1 MNNSKFKEFDLIPYH
16 KNIKSS
22 HKLNSL
28 NKNLINTVQ
37 NKIKKLVKSSNAIL
51 MHECKNFE
59 NFDGRDID
67 SFYIF
72 DEKFL
77 NVNQKDV
84 ILHQRDKGSFRFLIN
99 NKKTPYFINL
109 DVEDISI
116 FSPKTKKLNQKNI
129 REAIKCNKTGLRHFS
144 LNAIIFYKLI
154 KYFSAGVVHSYEQ
167 LYKIKKTISSL
178 STKDLNYI
186 LKLTSN
192 FLIEEK
198 FWINK
203 LIRKNFK
210 SFELNKEIR
219 SFWRRKRI
227 IRQKKRKVF
236 AGELKLKNLLRS
248 KKFIYALLF
257 GASAKWSKKHRAL
270 PAIAIVG
277 NDGAG
282 KTELC
287 KYIIKKFSKL
297 DPAYINMRSDSPI
310 IPLTL
315 KITKLIKK
323 LCENKLIKKIFYL
336 KLILSYLGQGIDI
349 FDKYLRYKV
358 GIAFADSGYGVTIFE
373 RYITDKLRGEFPNK
387 NNKFLPLEQF
397 FPLPD
402 GIFYMDVMPKI
413 SLKRKKKDNHTL
425 EEMKSKRKN
434 YIKLL
439 KEFTEVKKI
448 KCGIKFNESV
458 KELKNYIFELTS
470 KKNKKLK
477 SRSKVIRCFWKKNTK
492 RVLYGEPKNRF
503 QKNSFI

>member
-1 MNNSKFKEFDLIPYH
+1 MNNLKLKEFDLIPYH

-37 NKIKKLVKSSNAIL
+37 NKIKRLVKNSNAIL

-109 DVEDISI
+109 DVEDLSV

-129 REAIKCNKTGLRHFS
+129 KEAIQCNKTGLRHFS

-178 STKDLNYI
+178 STKNLNYI
-186 LKLTSN
+186 LELTSN

-198 FWINK
+198 VWIDK
-203 LIRKNFK
+203 LIRINFK
-210 SFELNKEIR
+210 SFESNNEIR
-219 SFWRRKRI
+219 SFWKRKRI

-236 AGELKLKNLLRS
+236 AGKLKLKNLLKS
-248 KKFIYALLF
+248 KKFIYALFF

-282 KTELC
+282 KTKLC
-287 KYIIKKFSKL
+287 KYIIKNFSKL
-297 DPAYINMRSDSPI
+297 DPAYINMKSDSPI

-315 KITKLIKK
+315 IITKLIKK
-323 LCENKLIKKIFYL
+323 LCENKLIKKMFYL
-336 KLILSYLGQGIDI
+336 KLILSYLGQSIDI

-358 GIAFADSGYGVTIFE
+358 GMAFADSGYGITIFE

-387 NNKFLPLEQF
+387 KNKILPLEQF
-397 FPLPD
+397 FPMPD

-413 SLKRKKKDNHTL
+413 SLKRKKKDKHTL

-434 YIKLL
+434 YINLL
-439 KEFTEVKKI
+439 KEFTEIKKI
-448 KCGIKFNESV
+448 KCNIKFNESV
-458 KELKNYIFELTS
+458 KELKNYIFNLTL

-477 SRSKVIRCFWKKNTK
+477 SRSRVIRCFWKKNTK
-492 RVLYGEPKNRF
+492 RALHGDPKNRF
-503 QKNSFI
+503 QKNSFV